1 MSEGKPGRPKGSK
14 TRDRV
19 VVDVRVSHCPICHST
34 ERAEYIDA
42 PQRIDGD
49 GISPEGRPYTA
60 VLLRRTSC
68 LNCGQ
73 YRVDRSYICEL
84 KSGDPVSPVDD

>member
-1 MSEGKPGRPKGSK
+1 
-14 TRDRV
+14 
-19 VVDVRVSHCPICHST
+19 
-34 ERAEYIDA
+34 
-42 PQRIDGD
+42 
-49 GISPEGRPYTA
+49 

>member
-19 VVDVRVSHCPICHST
+19 VVDVRVSHCPTCQST
-34 ERAEYIDA
+34 ERAEYSDA

-84 KSGDPVSPVDD
+84 KLADPVSPVDD